1 MFPQIDS
8 LLDHSIVKIRIYI
21 YVRIDTFKIIHPK
34 SSFCGDEYMAV
45 DLEGVDNNFGE
56 CVIEEPLMNTSRP
69 KENKIEIRTKVFK
82 ILSYCYCSF
91 SWFPCLF
98 DLLVVLVQLAA
109 SCCEVSEVCRRICYV
124 TRCFC

>member
-1 MFPQIDS
+1 
-8 LLDHSIVKIRIYI
+8 
-21 YVRIDTFKIIHPK
+21 
-34 SSFCGDEYMAV
+34 MAV

-56 CVIEEPLMNTSRP
+56 CAIEEPLMNTSRP